1 MALSLRPVSWRLVV
15 SLAGLCVPLLSGCGD
30 NQDDAGARKLLGD
43 VQDDGYRSWDRAPG
57 WPARQKSRGPH
68 GDEVDIYVNDVIASA
83 LSAGQPLEGWPT
95 GSRIAKDG
103 WNGSE
108 LAHVALME
116 KRDDGWFW
124 AEFDGDGNPT
134 YSGHPEECTRCHG
147 SGSDY
152 VLSFKLP

>member
-1 MALSLRPVSWRLVV
+1 MALSFRVLRAHVALRFAAL
-15 SLAGLCVPLLSGCGD
+15 GLPLISGCGD

-43 VQDDGYRSWDRAPG
+43 VQDDGYRSWERAPG
-57 WPARQKSRGPH
+57 WPEREKSHGPH
-68 GDEVDIYVNDVIASA
+68 GEEVDIYVNDVIASA
-83 LSAGQPLEGWPT
+83 LAAGEPLEAWPT

-103 WNGSE
+103 WNGAE
-108 LAHVALME
+108 LGHVALME

-134 YSGHPEECTRCHG
+134 YSGHPEECTGCHG
-147 SGSDY
+147 RGSDY